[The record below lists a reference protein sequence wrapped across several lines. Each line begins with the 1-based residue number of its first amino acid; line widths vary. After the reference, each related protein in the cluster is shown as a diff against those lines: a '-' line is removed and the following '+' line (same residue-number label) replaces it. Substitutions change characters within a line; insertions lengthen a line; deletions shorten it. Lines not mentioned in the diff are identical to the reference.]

1 MINLQESV
9 VQAIVVSCSESL
21 RRELQQ
27 KAHGTRWNLDEAIS
41 GAEALDKLEVA
52 ECHMLVLDSYLPD
65 LEVSEFRELV
75 RAHYPHVEVS
85 DVVSFKAAINGG
97 VKEGAAQP
105 ESSGISEAQSTPR
118 FQPVR
123 AQAQPA
129 ITDRERLPRIVG
141 EAQCMRRVAQLCRL
155 VARRDTTVLI
165 TGESGTG
172 KDLVARAIHE
182 LSPRAEHPFV
192 VVNCAAIPDSLLEAE
207 LFGHTKGAFTGAV
220 QSRVGRIH
228 AAQNGTLFLDEIG
241 EMPLS
246 LQSKLLRFLEQGEV
260 QRLGSS
266 DVFRV
271 NVRVIAATN
280 ARLPKLIEEQ
290 KFREDLFYRISV
302 FPIELPPLRDR
313 LEDLPL
319 LTSEFLAKFSARSL
333 EISPDALQVLA
344 SHSWPGNVR
353 ELRNVMERAS
363 ILLDDDD
370 RLRADHILI

>member
-27 KAHGTRWNLDEAIS
+27 RAHGTRWNLDEAIS
-41 GAEALDKLEVA
+41 GAEALDKLEAA
-52 ECHMLVLDSYLPD
+52 ECQMLVLDSYLPD

-75 RAHYPHVEVS
+75 RAHYPQVEVS
-85 DVVSFKAAINGG
+85 DVGSFKAAINGG

-105 ESSGISEAQSTPR
+105 ESSGIPEAQSTPR

-319 LTSEFLAKFSARSL
+319 LTSEFLTKFSARSL

>member
-27 KAHGTRWNLDEAIS
+27 RAHGTRWNLDEAIS
-41 GAEALDKLEVA
+41 GAEALDKLEAA
-52 ECHMLVLDSYLPD
+52 ECQMLVLDSYLPD

-75 RAHYPHVEVS
+75 RAHYPQVEVS
-85 DVVSFKAAINGG
+85 DVGSFKAAINGG

-105 ESSGISEAQSTPR
+105 ESSGIPEAQSTPR

-319 LTSEFLAKFSARSL
+319 LTSEFLTKFSARCL

>member
-1 MINLQESV
+1 
-9 VQAIVVSCSESL
+9 
-21 RRELQQ
+21 
-27 KAHGTRWNLDEAIS
+27 
-41 GAEALDKLEVA
+41 
-52 ECHMLVLDSYLPD
+52 
-65 LEVSEFRELV
+65 
-75 RAHYPHVEVS
+75 
-85 DVVSFKAAINGG
+85 
-97 VKEGAAQP
+97 
-105 ESSGISEAQSTPR
+105 
-118 FQPVR
+118 
-123 AQAQPA
+123 
-129 ITDRERLPRIVG
+129 
-141 EAQCMRRVAQLCRL
+141 MRRVAQLCRL

-370 RLRADHILI
+370 RLRAAHILI

>member
-27 KAHGTRWNLDEAIS
+27 RAHGTRWNLDEAIS
-41 GAEALDKLEVA
+41 GAEALDKLEAA
-52 ECHMLVLDSYLPD
+52 ECQMLVLDSYLPD

-75 RAHYPHVEVS
+75 RAHYPQVEVS
-85 DVVSFKAAINGG
+85 DVGSFKAAINGG

-105 ESSGISEAQSTPR
+105 ESSGIPEAQSTPR

-319 LTSEFLAKFSARSL
+319 LTSEFLTKFSARSL
-333 EISPDALQVLA
+333 EMSPDALQVLA
-344 SHSWPGNVR
+344 RHSWPGNVR

>member
-27 KAHGTRWNLDEAIS
+27 RAHGTRWNLDEAIS
-41 GAEALDKLEVA
+41 GAEALDKLEAA
-52 ECHMLVLDSYLPD
+52 ECQMLVLDSYLPD

-75 RAHYPHVEVS
+75 RAHYPQVEVS
-85 DVVSFKAAINGG
+85 DVGSFKAAINGG

-105 ESSGISEAQSTPR
+105 ESSGIPEAQSTPR

>member
-1 MINLQESV
+1 
-9 VQAIVVSCSESL
+9 
-21 RRELQQ
+21 
-27 KAHGTRWNLDEAIS
+27 
-41 GAEALDKLEVA
+41 
-52 ECHMLVLDSYLPD
+52 
-65 LEVSEFRELV
+65 
-75 RAHYPHVEVS
+75 
-85 DVVSFKAAINGG
+85 
-97 VKEGAAQP
+97 
-105 ESSGISEAQSTPR
+105 
-118 FQPVR
+118 
-123 AQAQPA
+123 
-129 ITDRERLPRIVG
+129 
-141 EAQCMRRVAQLCRL
+141 L

-182 LSPRAEHPFV
+182 LSPRSEHPFV
-192 VVNCAAIPDSLLEAE
+192 VVNCAAIPESLLEAE

-280 ARLPKLIEEQ
+280 ARLGKLIEEQ
-290 KFREDLFYRISV
+290 KFREDLFYRISA
-302 FPIELPPLRDR
+302 FPIEIPPLRER

-319 LTSEFLAKFSARSL
+319 LALEFLAKFSPRKV
-333 EISPDALQVLA
+333 EISTEALQTLA
-344 SHSWPGNVR
+344 SHRWPGNVR

-363 ILLDDDD
+363 ILLDDET
-370 RLRADHILI
+370 RLGRSHILL